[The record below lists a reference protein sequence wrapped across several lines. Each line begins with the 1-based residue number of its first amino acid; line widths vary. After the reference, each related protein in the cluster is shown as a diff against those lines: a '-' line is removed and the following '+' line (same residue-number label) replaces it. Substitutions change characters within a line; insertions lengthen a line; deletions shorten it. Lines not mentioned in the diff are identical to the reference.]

1 MKITDIKIISFKAI
15 TRATPTKW
23 GYGVWGEEH
32 DDIQRIIKIETDEG
46 VEGVFT
52 GGNGYFLPPPIQ
64 EISNLRSSGGIR
76 PSSGRA

>member
-46 VEGVFT
+46 AREFSRVATVTF
-52 GGNGYFLPPPIQ
+52 FHRL
-64 EISNLRSSGGIR
+64 
-76 PSSGRA
+76 

>member
-1 MKITDIKIISFKAI
+1 MKITDIKIISFKAR

-46 VEGVFT
+46 AREFSRVATVTF
-52 GGNGYFLPPPIQ
+52 FHRL
-64 EISNLRSSGGIR
+64 
-76 PSSGRA
+76 